1 MAEID
6 EAFHKLSNQNKTFG
20 NIEYFFT
27 QRKVNEDQ
35 EYLDKSLNRKNKN
48 ISVVYNF
55 LAINIPNVLVDEI
68 TTGFDIEI
76 FGDNG
81 FHYKAFLASFQGTV
95 PNFLIPLKGD
105 RKMFVNILPKIESK
119 ETKYESENLVFKK
132 NYVAFIEIPKRY
144 QTFEE
149 NISNKLVID
158 EKENVEEED
167 QVDDCDSE

>member
-149 NISNKLVID
+149 NISNKLLID
-158 EKENVEEED
+158 EKEVVEDESEEN
-167 QVDDCDSE
+167 DSE